1 MACQLLLLSFAALF
15 YHGFLIPR
23 LHFLAE
29 NSYLEH
35 MKIASRLRT
44 TILCL
49 FSASMLTSIPIQ
61 AQDDKE
67 DFPPPRPTIPDDLI
81 DDPHVREE
89 LGVNEFTA
97 PSIKRIFDDL
107 DNLAPLHA
115 DELAH
120 EMPKRMPLNRADLAM
135 EIGFLIAEGFIA
147 VQAGHMQKIEN
158 LAKELSRYSRAL
170 GAGERV
176 NRHAASLLE
185 NARENNVEALKK
197 ELTATQRDVETDLIH
212 LRDVDLAHLIS
223 LGGWIRALEVSSYAV
238 EKKYTIARARLLY
251 REDIADYY
259 EGSIEA
265 LDPRVS
271 DRDDLRQ
278 MRMIIAD
285 LRTTMLLSAD
295 AEPTEK
301 GVQEIAAAARKLASL
316 ALRRP

>member
-1 MACQLLLLSFAALF
+1 
-15 YHGFLIPR
+15 
-23 LHFLAE
+23 
-29 NSYLEH
+29 
-35 MKIASRLRT
+35 MKIVSRLRIT
-44 TILCL
+44 VLCL
-49 FSASMLTSIPIQ
+49 ISVSLLTSIQIQ
-61 AQDDKE
+61 AQEDKE
-67 DFPPPRPTIPDDLI
+67 DFLQPRPAIPDDLI

-185 NARENNVEALKK
+185 NARDNNVEALKK

-223 LGGWIRALEVSSYAV
+223 LGGWIRALEV
-238 EKKYTIARARLLY
+238 RLY

-278 MRMIIAD
+278 IRMIISD

-301 GVQEIAAAARKLASL
+301 GVQEIATAARKLASL
-316 ALRRP
+316 ALQRP

>member
-1 MACQLLLLSFAALF
+1 ML
-15 YHGFLIPR
+15 Y
-23 LHFLAE
+23 
-29 NSYLEH
+29 
-35 MKIASRLRT
+35 
-44 TILCL
+44 L
-49 FSASMLTSIPIQ
+49 FSASLMASMQISAQEDQ
-61 AQDDKE
+61 ASL
-67 DFPPPRPTIPDDLI
+67 PPTRPNIPDDLI

-115 DELAH
+115 DELVH
-120 EMPKRMPLNRADLAM
+120 EMPKRMPLNRADLAL

-176 NRHAASLLE
+176 NRHAASLLD
-185 NARENNVEALKK
+185 NARKNNVEALKK

-238 EKKYTIARARLLY
+238 EKKYTKARARLLY

-259 EGSIEA
+259 EASIES
-265 LDPRVS
+265 LNPRVS
-271 DRDDLRQ
+271 DRDD
-278 MRMIIAD
+278 MRAIRKIIAE
-285 LRTTMLLSAD
+285 LRTIMLLSAD
-295 AEPTEK
+295 AEPTQK
-301 GVQEIAAAARKLASL
+301 GVEEIAAAARKLAAI
-316 ALRRP
+316 ALQRP

>member
-1 MACQLLLLSFAALF
+1 
-15 YHGFLIPR
+15 
-23 LHFLAE
+23 
-29 NSYLEH
+29 
-35 MKIASRLRT
+35 MKIVSRLRIT
-44 TILCL
+44 VLCL
-49 FSASMLTSIPIQ
+49 ISVSLLTSIQIQ
-61 AQDDKE
+61 AQEDKE
-67 DFPPPRPTIPDDLI
+67 DFLQPRPAIPDDLI

-185 NARENNVEALKK
+185 NARDNNVEAPASVSIAMRPVCLK
-197 ELTATQRDVETDLIH
+197 TPA
-212 LRDVDLAHLIS
+212 
-223 LGGWIRALEVSSYAV
+223 
-238 EKKYTIARARLLY
+238 
-251 REDIADYY
+251 
-259 EGSIEA
+259 
-265 LDPRVS
+265 
-271 DRDDLRQ
+271 
-278 MRMIIAD
+278 
-285 LRTTMLLSAD
+285 TTMSRHSKKSSPLLNVMSKPISFTYAML
-295 AEPTEK
+295 
-301 GVQEIAAAARKLASL
+301 IWLI
-316 ALRRP
+316 

>member
-1 MACQLLLLSFAALF
+1 
-15 YHGFLIPR
+15 
-23 LHFLAE
+23 
-29 NSYLEH
+29 
-35 MKIASRLRT
+35 MKIISCLQNT
-44 TILCL
+44 TLYL
-49 FSASMLTSIPIQ
+49 FSASILASMQIR
-61 AQDDKE
+61 AQE
-67 DFPPPRPTIPDDLI
+67 DQHAFPPPRPNIPDDLI

-107 DNLAPLHA
+107 DSLAPLHS
-115 DELAH
+115 DELVH
-120 EMPKRMPLNRADLAM
+120 EIPERMPLNRADLAL

-238 EKKYTIARARLLY
+238 EKKFTEARARLLY

-271 DRDDLRQ
+271 DRDDLRS
-278 MRMIIAD
+278 MRKIIKE

-295 AEPTEK
+295 AEPTQK
-301 GVQEIAAAARKLASL
+301 GVEEIAAAARKLASI
-316 ALRRP
+316 ALQRR

>member
-1 MACQLLLLSFAALF
+1 ML
-15 YHGFLIPR
+15 Y
-23 LHFLAE
+23 
-29 NSYLEH
+29 
-35 MKIASRLRT
+35 
-44 TILCL
+44 L
-49 FSASMLTSIPIQ
+49 FSASLMASMQISAQEDQ
-61 AQDDKE
+61 ASL
-67 DFPPPRPTIPDDLI
+67 PPTRPNIPDDLI

-115 DELAH
+115 DELVH
-120 EMPKRMPLNRADLAM
+120 EMPKRMPLNRADLAL

-176 NRHAASLLE
+176 NRHAASLLD
-185 NARENNVEALKK
+185 NARKNNVEALKK

-238 EKKYTIARARLLY
+238 EKKYTKARARLLY

-259 EGSIEA
+259 EASIEA
-265 LDPRVS
+265 LNPRVS
-271 DRDDLRQ
+271 DRDD
-278 MRMIIAD
+278 MRAIRKIIAE

-295 AEPTEK
+295 AEPTPK
-301 GVQEIAAAARKLASL
+301 GVEEIAAAARKLAVI
-316 ALRRP
+316 ALQRP